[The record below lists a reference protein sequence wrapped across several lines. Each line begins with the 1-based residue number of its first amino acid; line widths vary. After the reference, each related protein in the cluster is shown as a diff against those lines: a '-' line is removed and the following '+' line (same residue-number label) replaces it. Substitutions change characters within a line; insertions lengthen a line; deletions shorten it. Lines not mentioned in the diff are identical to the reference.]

1 MVVGNRTKDGPHSFV
16 ELVGKR
22 GMIIVAWVLFALTLI
37 AFVYGVTS
45 WCLIKKFRHFRNY
58 VILSAITAGLL
69 RLVTFQIGMSLI
81 TRDIVLN
88 YPVVPALVASTMTY
102 FSLSFNCWLLV
113 LCYIFYVD
121 FVKVF
126 RLDIHRR
133 YLKSSLFAWGLSFL
147 STIIYFILIC
157 LVYVNRLKQFIV
169 TFRIGTIVLL
179 LVPVA
184 ISFIIYI
191 AVVYSLFRS
200 NDKGANKPF
209 NKWTRFYIST
219 LTFVLS
225 NIIVLAAVIDFFQL
239 EILIVDVIGELGEYL
254 NKVALNVY
262 IIIVKGNRNLWF
274 EFLNKKTKQNRLEM
288 K

>member
-1 MVVGNRTKDGPHSFV
+1 MDNNTIDSNSTDTDSNSTFVGDGAHIAYTYIDYVVLCFTILVFV
-16 ELVGKR
+16 IG
-22 GMIIVAWVLFALTLI
+22 T
-37 AFVYGVTS
+37 VT
-45 WCLIKKFRHFRNY
+45 WCTIKKFRHFKNY
-58 VILSAITAGLL
+58 VFISAILSGALN
-69 RLVTFQIGMSLI
+69 
-81 TRDIVLN
+81 DIVAALYIFYRFN
-88 YPVVPALVASTMTY
+88 YSQYVM
-102 FSLSFNCWLLV
+102 